1 MFRLKLLFI
10 SLSLIMIGCE
20 DNPMSSYPVYDFD
33 VTIENYETDVNG
45 YYHLQLESNSQTL
58 QKIYLSE

>member
-1 MFRLKLLFI
+1 
-10 SLSLIMIGCE
+10 MIGCE

-45 YYHLQLESNSQTL
+45 YYH
-58 QKIYLSE
+58 